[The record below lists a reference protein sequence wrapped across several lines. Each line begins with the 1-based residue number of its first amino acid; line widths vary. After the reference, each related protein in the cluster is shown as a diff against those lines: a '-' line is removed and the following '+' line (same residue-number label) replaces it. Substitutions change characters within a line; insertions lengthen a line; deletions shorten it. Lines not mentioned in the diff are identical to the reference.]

1 MKWKVYN
8 DQLVHSCIFFNVNK
22 GLASRRCVSD
32 DQWASP
38 DVSQCQTIE
47 QIRLLMRAVELS
59 NLVNNTITSENRDL
73 TVMFMPE
80 ILVEIATELDEIT
93 NPSESQPLLP
103 NDISSSAITLD
114 IIIA

>member
-1 MKWKVYN
+1 M
-8 DQLVHSCIFFNVNK
+8 NV

-32 DQWASP
+32 DQWTSP
-38 DVSQCQTIE
+38 NVSQCQTIG

-59 NLVNNTITSENRDL
+59 NLVNNTITSEDRDL

-80 ILVEIATELDEIT
+80 TLVEIAIELNEIT
-93 NPSESQPLLP
+93 NLSESQPLLP

-114 IIIA
+114 IITTYVCS